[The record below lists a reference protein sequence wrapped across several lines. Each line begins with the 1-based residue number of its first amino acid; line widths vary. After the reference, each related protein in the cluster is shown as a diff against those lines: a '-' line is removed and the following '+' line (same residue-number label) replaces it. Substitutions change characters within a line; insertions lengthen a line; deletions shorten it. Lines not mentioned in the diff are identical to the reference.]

1 MIKEDITM
9 SKTQNVIEFYM
20 LCNKL
25 KNIVR
30 TGWLDWGVDR
40 KCVESIAEHV
50 YGTQMLAI
58 SMWSEFGY
66 NIDIKKVLTML
77 AVHELEETVIG
88 DLTMFQIDKK
98 TKAEMGHK
106 AVKEILSKLSGG
118 ATFEELVL
126 EFDERKTPEAQFAYQ
141 CDKLECDIQSKIYDE
156 DILQISLFF
165 SLD

>member
-1 MIKEDITM
+1 M
-9 SKTQNVIEFYM
+9 SKAQNVIEFYM

-40 KCVESIAEHV
+40 KRVESIAEHV

-77 AVHELEETVIG
+77 AVHELEDTVIG
-88 DLTMFQIDKK
+88 D
-98 TKAEMGHK
+98 
-106 AVKEILSKLSGG
+106 
-118 ATFEELVL
+118 
-126 EFDERKTPEAQFAYQ
+126 
-141 CDKLECDIQSKIYDE
+141 
-156 DILQISLFF
+156 
-165 SLD
+165 